1 MENQDCIFCK
11 ILRKEIPSAKIFEN
25 DKFYAFLD
33 MSPVNFGHTLIIPK
47 EHTETMI
54 TAKSTT
60 LREMMP
66 VAKKIAAAIMKYQK
80 ADGFNLCINNCK
92 AAGQLVPH
100 MHIHIIPRFEA
111 DSVTIDKQKTK
122 KYIPGEMEKLAV
134 KLREIIYSM

>member
-1 MENQDCIFCK
+1 MTTDCIFCR

-25 DKFYAFLD
+25 DKFYSFLD
-33 MSPVNFGHTLIIPK
+33 VSPVNFGHAIIIPK

-60 LREMMP
+60 LREIMP
-66 VAKKIAAAIMKYQK
+66 VAKKIACAIMKHQK

-100 MHIHIIPRFEA
+100 LHIHIIPRFEA

-122 KYIPGEMEKLAV
+122 KYVPGEMEKLAV
-134 KLREIIYSM
+134 KIKETVDSM